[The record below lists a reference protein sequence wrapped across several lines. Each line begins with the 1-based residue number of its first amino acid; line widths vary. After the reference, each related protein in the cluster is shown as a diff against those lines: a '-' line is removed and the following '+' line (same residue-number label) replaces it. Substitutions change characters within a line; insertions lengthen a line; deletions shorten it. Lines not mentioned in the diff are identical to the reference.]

1 MSKIFY
7 DHLILIEELFEEIDQ
22 VEGTE
27 MDKAELKKILDDIVH
42 HRILSKILELLH
54 AAPFALDH
62 LEYLEEKTDR
72 DITSELVLIAV
83 TVKKE
88 LKTEIHKYKP
98 KHHKKHAKNS

>member
-42 HRILSKILELLH
+42 HRILSKILELLPEVHHVDFLERFH

-72 DITSELVLIAV
+72 DITSELVLQLLS
-83 TVKKE
+83 KK
-88 LKTEIHKYKP
+88 
-98 KHHKKHAKNS
+98 N